1 MVHINESTKK
11 VFLFLAV
18 AFCVYLVFIFS
29 SMLVSESEVE
39 LDTSEPEEE
48 IELGEEIVVGIVDE
62 DAEQDVVEILFA
74 ESIKPDHIQ
83 KGSMKIR
90 LDNVYIE
97 EDSDGDYVLYF
108 DIMGEDMF
116 LDEEM
121 SKQSGNFFFRSPF
134 SWYSNLQYHKDDNRM
149 LLICDYNTEERFWNT
164 TYCISLDELTDDYF
178 GQTTRFVYTDK
189 SPADIENFTP
199 LALMKQ
205 ERTFV
210 FEVVL
215 PKEFYDKIV

>member
-18 AFCVYLVFIFS
+18 ALCVYLVFVFS
-29 SMLVSESEVE
+29 SILIGESDNE
-39 LDTSEPEEE
+39 LEILELEEE
-48 IELGEEIVVGIVDE
+48 IELEEEVVGVVEEDLTEEINE
-62 DAEQDVVEILFA
+62 WILSA

-83 KGSMKIR
+83 KGSMKIK
-90 LDNVYIE
+90 LDNVYLE
-97 EDSDGDYVLYF
+97 EDSERDYVLYF
-108 DIMGEDMF
+108 DVMGEDMF

-134 SWYSNLQYHKDDNRM
+134 SWYSNLQYHKDNTKV
-149 LLICDYNTEERFWNT
+149 LLICDYNSEGRFWNT
-164 TYCISLDELTDDYF
+164 TYCINLGELTENYF
-178 GQTTRFVYTDK
+178 GQTIRLVYTDK

-199 LALMKQ
+199 LALMRQ

-210 FEVVL
+210 FEVIL
-215 PKEFYDKIV
+215 PKEFYEKIE